1 MQDNK
6 KRNAK
11 LGGSSNVFSVG
22 NSQQAQRQDRSY
34 YKSLYSFNANQEL
47 AEYTLPVL
55 SNQIAG
61 KTAPG
66 VVNATQLAPINPS
79 GN

>member
-1 MQDNK
+1 
-6 KRNAK
+6 
-11 LGGSSNVFSVG
+11 
-22 NSQQAQRQDRSY
+22 
-34 YKSLYSFNANQEL
+34 L

-66 VVNATQLAPINPS
+66 VVNATQLAPINQP
-79 GN
+79 GNQSAI